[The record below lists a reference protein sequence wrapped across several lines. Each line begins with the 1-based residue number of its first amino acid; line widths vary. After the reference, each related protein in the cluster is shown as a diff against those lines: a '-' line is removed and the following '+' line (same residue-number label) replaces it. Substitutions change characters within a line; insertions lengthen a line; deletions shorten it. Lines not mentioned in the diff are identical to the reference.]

1 MSEDEFAKLFKYMQ
15 DEFKSVHAELALTA
29 TKDSLDRLTNTI
41 DGFLK
46 RLDDI
51 ETDNTARD
59 AQIAR
64 LERWIE
70 SIAQKTGVK
79 LEY

>member
-1 MSEDEFAKLFKYMQ
+1 MSQDEFKKLFKYIQ
-15 DEFKSVHAELALTA
+15 EFREEVKAENVELLN
-29 TKDSLDRLTNTI
+29 SINQLTNTI
-41 DGFLK
+41 DRFIK

-64 LERWIE
+64 IERWIE
-70 SIAQKTGVK
+70 QIAQKTGVK